1 VGIELHAYVIQGG
14 VLHVREII
22 EFVTGKQ
29 LCLSYI
35 KHFFSVSPKVN
46 IEAQI
51 GETPCGP

>member
-35 KHFFSVSPKVN
+35 KHFFSVSLKVN